1 MNKFRILIFLMLFFT
16 SCATLINNESYEVL
30 ISTNHPETQIQI
42 DDRTY
47 YLPYYVIVE
56 RSQEDL
62 PITLIND
69 TLTRDF
75 VLKPSLSPTYLYGN
89 LVWLYAC
96 PVAYLVDLRS
106 TKRFHYGKS
115 IYLDLNDTTTIIKQK
130 ASKVYNDYFSNI
142 VEADTGQVN
151 LNLSFPLVNN
161 FYIYPENE
169 SLKSRTGTLGF
180 SIGLDYYYNERKFLN
195 FSACAVKDLSSIAE
209 NLGYGEEESLRS
221 LSLNLTDNFK
231 TGRFTFGYGMNYSIN
246 SWFHSYYDQIESPSP
261 IYNSETK
268 TKQSIGLNLNGYHRV
283 WKKVWIGIEYRPT
296 FINVSPE
303 MDFKYE
309 HVLSFSMALRFRIKK

>member
-1 MNKFRILIFLMLFFT
+1 MFKFRIFLLLMLFFT
-16 SCATLINNESYEVL
+16 SCATLVNKESYEIL
-30 ISTNHPETQIQI
+30 ISTDHPEAQAQVKGETH
-42 DDRTY
+42 
-47 YLPYYVIVE
+47 YLPYYFNVE
-56 RSQEDL
+56 RSKEDL
-62 PITLIND
+62 SVKLIND
-69 TLTRDF
+69 TLTKDF
-75 VLKPSLSPTYLYGN
+75 IIKPSLDPSFLYGN

-96 PVAYLVDLRS
+96 PVAYFIDS
-106 TKRFHYGKS
+106 KSSKKYYYGKS
-115 IYLDLNDTTTIIKQK
+115 IYLNINDTTTIIKHK
-130 ASKVYNDYFSNI
+130 ALKVYYDYFSNS
-142 VEADTGQVN
+142 VEANTGQVN

-161 FYIYPENE
+161 FYWYPENE
-169 SLKSRTGTLGF
+169 SLKSKTGSLGF
-180 SIGLDYYYNERKFLN
+180 SIGLDYYYNKRKFIN
-195 FSACAVKDLSSIAE
+195 FTACAVTDISSIAE
-209 NLGYGEEESLRS
+209 NLGYSEEESLRS

-261 IYNSETK
+261 IYNSITK
-268 TKQSIGLNLNGYHRV
+268 TNQSIGLTLNGYHRV